1 MADKTDIDFTYS
13 TMDKIF
19 RLSLGDMADFSGA
32 RYNGDFSLSLEAAQE
47 AKHKFMADQL
57 HIESGSRV
65 LDMGCGWGPFL
76 NYIHGRG
83 ANGIG
88 LTLSDAQYKSCKR
101 KGFDVHIKDV
111 RTVKPTDYGTFD
123 AIVSVG
129 AFEHF
134 CSFKEYM
141 EGKQEQIYTDFFH
154 TVYQLLPPQGKFYL
168 QTMAW
173 GRNMIDVE
181 DIVENTEKGSDA
193 FYIKLMTDHFPGS
206 WLPYGSEMLLKT
218 ASPYFNLVDISS
230 GRLDYIETTRQWRK
244 RIRKFK
250 LEKYGL
256 FLRLLPSFLFNKE
269 FRSKLQVFRHR
280 ANQECFEREIMDH
293 FRIVF
298 ERKA

>member
-32 RYNGDFSLSLEAAQE
+32 RYNGDFTLSLEAAQE
-47 AKHKFMADQL
+47 AKHRFMADQL

-65 LDMGCGWGPFL
+65 LDMGCGWGPFI
-76 NYIHGRG
+76 NYINHRG
-83 ANGIG
+83 AKAMG
-88 LTLSDAQYKSCKR
+88 LTLSDAQYQSCKK

-111 RTVKPTDYGTFD
+111 RSVKPTDYGTFD

-134 CSFKEYM
+134 CSFEEYKER
-141 EGKQEQIYTDFFH
+141 KQEQIYADFFK
-154 TVYQLLPPQGKFYL
+154 TVYDLLPPKGRFYL
-168 QTMAW
+168 QTMTW
-173 GRNMIDVE
+173 GRNMIDVN
-181 DIVENTEKGSDA
+181 DIVANPEKGSDA

-206 WLPYGSEMLLKT
+206 WLPYGSEMLLQT
-218 ASPYFNLVDISS
+218 ASPYFNVINISS

-244 RIRKFK
+244 RIRKFN

-256 FLRLLPSFLFNKE
+256 FLQLLPSFLFNKE

>member
-32 RYNGDFSLSLEAAQE
+32 RYSGDFTLSLEEAQE

-65 LDMGCGWGPFL
+65 LDMGCGWGPFI
-76 NYIHGRG
+76 NYISRRG
-83 ANGIG
+83 AKAIG
-88 LTLSDAQYKSCKR
+88 LTLSDAQYQSCKR

-111 RTVKPTDYGTFD
+111 RTVKPTDYGVFD

-134 CSFKEYM
+134 CSFEEYK
-141 EGKQEQIYTDFFH
+141 EGKQEQIYSDFFR
-154 TVYQLLPPQGKFYL
+154 TVYHLLPSKGRFFL
-168 QTMAW
+168 QTMTW

-181 DIVENTEKGSDA
+181 DIVANPEKGSDA

-206 WLPYGSEMLLKT
+206 WLPYGSEILLQT
-218 ASPYFNLVDISS
+218 ATPYFDVVNISS

-244 RIRKFK
+244 RIRKFNPG
-250 LEKYGL
+250 KYAL

-298 ERKA
+298 ERKD

>member
-57 HIESGSRV
+57 YIQKGSRV

-76 NYIHGRG
+76 NYINRRG
-83 ANGIG
+83 AYGIG
-88 LTLSDAQYKSCKR
+88 LTLSDAQYISCKR
-101 KGFDVHIKDV
+101 KGFDVYIKDV
-111 RTVKPTDYGTFD
+111 RTVTPSDFGTFD

-134 CSFKEYM
+134 CSFEEYKG
-141 EGKQEQIYTDFFH
+141 GKQEQIYTDFFQI
-154 TVYQLLPPQGKFYL
+154 VYHLLPPYGRFYL

-173 GRNMIDVE
+173 GRNMIAVE
-181 DIVENTEKGSDA
+181 DIHENPETGSDA

-206 WLPYGSEMLLKT
+206 WLPYGSEMLQKA

-230 GRLDYIETTRQWRK
+230 GRLDYIQTTRQWRK
-244 RIRKFK
+244 RIRKFN
-250 LEKYGL
+250 LNKYGL
-256 FLRLLPSFLFNKE
+256 FARLIPSFLFNKE
-269 FRSKLQVFRHR
+269 FRSKLRVFRYK
-280 ANQECFEREIMDH
+280 ANQVCFEREIMDH